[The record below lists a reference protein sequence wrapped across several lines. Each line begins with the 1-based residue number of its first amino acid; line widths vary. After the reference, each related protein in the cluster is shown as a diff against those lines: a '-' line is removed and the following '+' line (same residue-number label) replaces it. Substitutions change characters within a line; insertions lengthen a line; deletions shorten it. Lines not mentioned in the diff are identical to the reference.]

1 LGKTGWKEWGK
12 CVAAILLTLILTA
25 ISLGTIIQGVYQ
37 AEKRQELGYRDM
49 DSAYEFLALLQ
60 QDLPINTFAFG
71 QGVPELYGLMGWDT
85 RCHVIDFSDRTELA
99 LQYVR
104 DSLEQEECFFAFLQ
118 DAEFIL
124 EENPG
129 VWYPYKQYEYAGDVY
144 VYFRRNP

>member
-1 LGKTGWKEWGK
+1 MGKTGWKEWGK

-71 QGVPELYGLMGWDT
+71 QGVPELYGLMG
-85 RCHVIDFSDRTELA
+85 L
-99 LQYVR
+99 
-104 DSLEQEECFFAFLQ
+104 SL
-118 DAEFIL
+118 IHI
-124 EENPG
+124 
-129 VWYPYKQYEYAGDVY
+129 
-144 VYFRRNP
+144 